1 MLKLTP
7 TWCGHSHNTK
17 GVKFNARVF
26 AVKGLF
32 QVHLASIH
40 FQAESKY
47 GNNKFENFY
56 KSFKKWRVDVNC
68 SLYLGDEVPRIK
80 KYLKTQNKVFLTQK
94 YEESYSN
101 KCTEDMNFKWN

>member
-1 MLKLTP
+1 M
-7 TWCGHSHNTK
+7 WSSHNT
-17 GVKFNARVF
+17 GGIKFNTRVF

-47 GNNKFENFY
+47 GNNFENFC
-56 KSFKKWRVDVNC
+56 KSLKKWPVDVVC
-68 SLYLGDEVPRIK
+68 SLYLRDEVSRIK
-80 KYLKTQNKVFLTQK
+80 KYSKTQNKVFLTQN
-94 YEESYSN
+94 YEEFYSI